1 MSKNYSYVLIII
13 SKENT
18 MNLLE
23 KEYEYFFMKREDN
36 KELKNKYKKI
46 KKRYKETLKNNNEI
60 NKIEILY
67 FYTRYEIFLLLL
79 IPIIV
84 ILKFFNNYSLLLQV
98 NQLYLSFLILF
109 VLMALIFNKKLFTIF
124 LGFKYAF
131 KKDLIILI
139 LVVVIPFITKIV
151 FELVGIIGTFVTVI
165 IVITLY
171 KERFF
176 RTILEQRKIKI
187 KQDLK
192 ELVENENL
200 TKNDFKYILQKKRLR
215 IPLFFM
221 ITLFIST
228 LFSLPNLIKGPS
240 EIEKVIG
247 TQIDFINKWFYVFLI
262 LLFISSIVE
271 IINNVIDISDEE
283 RIELNSILKEI
294 YEEKF

>member
-1 MSKNYSYVLIII
+1 
-13 SKENT
+13 

-23 KEYEYFFMKREDN
+23 KEYEYFFMKSEDN

-98 NQLYLSFLILF
+98 NQLYLSLLILF
-109 VLMALIFNKKLFTIF
+109 VLMALIFNKKLFIIF
-124 LGFKYAF
+124 FGFKYAI
-131 KKDLIILI
+131 KDLIFLI
-139 LVVVIPFITKIV
+139 LVVVIPFITKAV
-151 FELVGIIGTFVTVI
+151 FGLVGIIVTFVIVI
-165 IVITLY
+165 IVITFY
-171 KERFF
+171 KKVFF
-176 RTILEQRKIKI
+176 KTILEQRKIKI

-228 LFSLPNLIKGPS
+228 LFSFPNLIKGPS

-283 RIELNSILKEI
+283 RIELNNILKEI

>member
-1 MSKNYSYVLIII
+1 
-13 SKENT
+13 
-18 MNLLE
+18 
-23 KEYEYFFMKREDN
+23 
-36 KELKNKYKKI
+36 
-46 KKRYKETLKNNNEI
+46 
-60 NKIEILY
+60 
-67 FYTRYEIFLLLL
+67 
-79 IPIIV
+79 
-84 ILKFFNNYSLLLQV
+84 
-98 NQLYLSFLILF
+98 
-109 VLMALIFNKKLFTIF
+109 MALIFNKKLFTIF
-124 LGFKYAF
+124 FGFKYAIT
-131 KKDLIILI
+131 DLIFLI
-139 LVVVIPFITKIV
+139 LLVVIPFITKAV
-151 FELVGIIGTFVTVI
+151 FGLVGIIVTFVIVI
-165 IVITLY
+165 IVITFY
-171 KERFF
+171 KKVFF
-176 RTILEQRKIKI
+176 KTILEQRKIKI

-228 LFSLPNLIKGPS
+228 LFSFPNLIKGPS

-283 RIELNSILKEI
+283 RIELNNILKEI

>member
-1 MSKNYSYVLIII
+1 MSKNYSYVLITI

-23 KEYEYFFMKREDN
+23 KEYEYFFMKSEDN

-98 NQLYLSFLILF
+98 NQLYLSLLILF

-124 LGFKYAF
+124 FGFKYAIT
-131 KKDLIILI
+131 DLIFLI
-139 LVVVIPFITKIV
+139 LLVVIPFITKAV
-151 FELVGIIGTFVTVI
+151 FGLVGIIVTFVIVI
-165 IVITLY
+165 IVITFY
-171 KERFF
+171 KKVFF
-176 RTILEQRKIKI
+176 KTILEQRKIKI

-228 LFSLPNLIKGPS
+228 LFSFPNLIKGPS

-283 RIELNSILKEI
+283 RIELNNILKEI

>member
-13 SKENT
+13 FKENT

-23 KEYEYFFMKREDN
+23 KEYEYFFMKSEDN

-98 NQLYLSFLILF
+98 NQLYLSLLILF
-109 VLMALIFNKKLFTIF
+109 VLMALIFNKKLFIIF
-124 LGFKYAF
+124 FGFKYAI
-131 KKDLIILI
+131 KDLIFLI
-139 LVVVIPFITKIV
+139 LVVVIPFITKAV
-151 FELVGIIGTFVTVI
+151 FGLVGIIVTFVIVI
-165 IVITLY
+165 IVITFY
-171 KERFF
+171 KKVFF
-176 RTILEQRKIKI
+176 KTILEQRKIKI

-228 LFSLPNLIKGPS
+228 LFSFPNLIKGPS

-283 RIELNSILKEI
+283 RIELNNILKEI

>member
-98 NQLYLSFLILF
+98 NQLYLSFSF
-109 VLMALIFNKKLFTIF
+109 
-124 LGFKYAF
+124 
-131 KKDLIILI
+131 
-139 LVVVIPFITKIV
+139 
-151 FELVGIIGTFVTVI
+151 
-165 IVITLY
+165 
-171 KERFF
+171 
-176 RTILEQRKIKI
+176 
-187 KQDLK
+187 
-192 ELVENENL
+192 
-200 TKNDFKYILQKKRLR
+200 
-215 IPLFFM
+215 
-221 ITLFIST
+221 
-228 LFSLPNLIKGPS
+228 
-240 EIEKVIG
+240 
-247 TQIDFINKWFYVFLI
+247 
-262 LLFISSIVE
+262 
-271 IINNVIDISDEE
+271 
-283 RIELNSILKEI
+283 
-294 YEEKF
+294 

>member
-1 MSKNYSYVLIII
+1 
-13 SKENT
+13 

-23 KEYEYFFMKREDN
+23 KEYEYFFMKSEDN

-98 NQLYLSFLILF
+98 NQLYLSLLILF

-124 LGFKYAF
+124 FGFKYAIT
-131 KKDLIILI
+131 DLIFLI
-139 LVVVIPFITKIV
+139 LLVVIPFITKAV
-151 FELVGIIGTFVTVI
+151 FGLVGIIVTFVIVI
-165 IVITLY
+165 IVITFY
-171 KERFF
+171 KKVFF
-176 RTILEQRKIKI
+176 KTILEQRKIKI

-228 LFSLPNLIKGPS
+228 LFSFPNLIKGPS

-283 RIELNSILKEI
+283 RIELNNILKEI

>member
-13 SKENT
+13 FKENT

-23 KEYEYFFMKREDN
+23 KEYEYFFMKSEDN

-98 NQLYLSFLILF
+98 NQLYLSLLILF
-109 VLMALIFNKKLFTIF
+109 VLMALIFNKKLFIIF
-124 LGFKYAF
+124 FGFKYAI
-131 KKDLIILI
+131 KDLIFLI
-139 LVVVIPFITKIV
+139 LVVVIPFITKAV
-151 FELVGIIGTFVTVI
+151 FGLVGIIVTFVIVI
-165 IVITLY
+165 IVITFY
-171 KERFF
+171 KKVFF
-176 RTILEQRKIKI
+176 KTILEQRKIKI

-200 TKNDFKYILQKKRLR
+200 TKNDFTYIL
-215 IPLFFM
+215 
-221 ITLFIST
+221 
-228 LFSLPNLIKGPS
+228 
-240 EIEKVIG
+240 
-247 TQIDFINKWFYVFLI
+247 
-262 LLFISSIVE
+262 
-271 IINNVIDISDEE
+271 
-283 RIELNSILKEI
+283 
-294 YEEKF
+294 